1 MKCEF
6 WFDSDAMYVM
16 ELNAIRNELNA
27 MELSH
32 DVGFTKR
39 EFEKAKDKFY
49 RKIRDT
55 DAYMFNLVSFDW
67 FVEHGFIRQI
77 GADDIKIAT
86 GNVVV
91 KMPDGTTERADV
103 DYRGECSVTFE
114 MPKTGAV
121 TIEHE
126 TIDAKRYVY
135 AIVTD
140 RFNKGL
146 SDANFEFERTIKKL
160 NDTVLAARNLQRYC

>member
-6 WFDSDAMYVM
+6 WFDVTAMYVM

-55 DAYMFNLVSFDW
+55 NAYMFNLVSLDW
-67 FVEHGFIRQI
+67 FIDHSFIRQI
-77 GADDIKIAT
+77 GADNIKIPT
-86 GNVVV
+86 DKVVV
-91 KMPDGTTERADV
+91 KMPDGTTERAEV
-103 DYRGECSVTFE
+103 DWRGECSVTFE

-140 RFNKGL
+140 KFNKGL

-160 NDTVLAARNLQRYC
+160 NDTVLAARNIQRYC

>member
-6 WFDSDAMYVM
+6 LFDVTAMYVM

-32 DVGFTKR
+32 ERGFTKR
-39 EFEKAKDKFY
+39 EFEKAKDKVY
-49 RKIRDT
+49 RKIRGMDS
-55 DAYMFNLVSFDW
+55 YMLNLVSLDW
-67 FVEHGFIRQI
+67 FIDHGFIYQI
-77 GADDIKIAT
+77 GTDSIKIIT

-91 KMPDGTTERADV
+91 KMPDRAKV
-103 DYRGECSVTFE
+103 NWRGECSVTFK

-121 TIEHE
+121 TVEHE

-135 AIVTD
+135 AISMD
-140 RFNKGL
+140 KFNKAL
-146 SDANFEFERTIKKL
+146 CDANFEFERTIKKM
-160 NDTVLAARNLQRYC
+160 NDTIFAARNVQRYC

>member
-6 WFDSDAMYVM
+6 YFDSDAMNVM
-16 ELNAIRNELNA
+16 TLNAIRNELNA

-32 DVGFTKR
+32 ERGFTKR
-39 EFEKAKDKFY
+39 EFEKAKDKAY
-49 RKIRDT
+49 RKIRGMDSF
-55 DAYMFNLVSFDW
+55 MLQLVSFDW
-67 FVEHGFIRQI
+67 FIDHGFIRQI
-77 GADDIKIAT
+77 DTDSIKIPT

-103 DYRGECSVTFE
+103 NYCGECSVTFE

-140 RFNKGL
+140 KFSKGL
-146 SDANFEFERTIKKL
+146 SDANFEFERTIKEM
-160 NDTVLAARNLQRYC
+160 NDTILAARNVQRYC